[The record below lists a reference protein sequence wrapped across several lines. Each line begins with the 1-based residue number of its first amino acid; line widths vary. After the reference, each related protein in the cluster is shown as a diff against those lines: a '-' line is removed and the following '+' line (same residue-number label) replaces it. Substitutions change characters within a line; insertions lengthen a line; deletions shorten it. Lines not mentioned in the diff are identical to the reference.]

1 MSDATTWVFE
11 TAILPGHEDAFH
23 AVAKELIEKTR
34 LEAGALGY
42 EWYLSEDKTTCHVVE
57 RYRDSAAALDH
68 LKTLAPFLESWMKTN
83 RPIKL
88 TIYGTPSDEVKSAL
102 AALQPVYFSQVGG
115 WRR

>member
-11 TAILPGHEDAFH
+11 TAILPGHDDAFY
-23 AVAKELIEKTR
+23 AVVKELIEKTR

-68 LKTLAPFLESWMKTN
+68 LKTLGARGLLQKPFKPATLPDAV
-83 RPIKL
+83 R
-88 TIYGTPSDEVKSAL
+88 AL
-102 AALQPVYFSQVGG
+102 LA
-115 WRR
+115 